1 MSAVEDFGDAQSLDI
16 VGAECIAFVGDN
28 QTHGVVSDVAREYFP
43 NVVVRDGDPS
53 DALAFLSEAPAPKVL
68 IVDLG
73 DDDQAMSTMLS
84 FTTAFPED
92 TRLIG
97 IGELNDIELYRE
109 LTNAGVTD
117 YLVKPVSERALA
129 AAFKKTEEPPDPGTS
144 AGREKKDTKNIV
156 VLGTRGG
163 VGSSTLAVNLSW
175 LFAEVYKKKT
185 ALVDLDLEFGTV
197 ALSLDLEPSRGLR
210 EALENPNRIDSLF
223 IASATSKLTNNLS
236 VMATE
241 EALSGDIT
249 CESEAI
255 EILFETIARGND
267 CIVVDLP
274 RPAFAMRYP
283 TLQAANHIVLVCELS
298 LAGLRDTIRLL
309 GNVEESAKG
318 KPITV
323 VANHSGGAQQ
333 AMRLPDFQSAL
344 GRKVDLVIPDDPK
357 AFNEAANNGKPVVH
371 CAVRSKAAK
380 GFQDLAEKIVGK
392 PPVKSKKGSGAKIS
406 LAGFGK
412 RSKK

>member
-1 MSAVEDFGDAQSLDI
+1 MSAIEEFADSHSLDI
-16 VGAECIAFVGDN
+16 VGAECIAFVADN
-28 QTHGVVSDVAREYFP
+28 QTHGVVEDVARDFFP

-53 DALAFLSEAPAPKVL
+53 DALAFLSESPAPKVL

-73 DDDQAMSTMLS
+73 DSDQALSTMLS
-84 FTTAFPED
+84 FTSAFTEE

-97 IGELNDIELYRE
+97 IGEVNDVELYRE
-109 LTNAGVTD
+109 LTSAGVTD
-117 YLVKPVSERALA
+117 YLVKPVTERALA
-129 AAFKKTEEPPDPGTS
+129 AAFKKTEEPLDPS
-144 AGREKKDTKNIV
+144 IMAGKERKEVKNV
-156 VLGTRGG
+156 VVMGTRGG
-163 VGSSTLAVNLSW
+163 VGSSTVAVNLSW
-175 LFAEVYKKKT
+175 LFAEKYQQKT
-185 ALVDLDLEFGTV
+185 TLVDLDLEFGTV
-197 ALSLDLEPSRGLR
+197 ALSLDLEPTRGLR

-223 IASATSKLTNNLS
+223 IASATAKLTNNFS

-249 CESEAI
+249 CQSDAI
-255 EILFETIARGND
+255 GILFQTIGRGND

-274 RPAFAMRYP
+274 RPAFAMRHP
-283 TLQAANHIVLVCELS
+283 TLQAATHIVLVCELS

-333 AMRLPDFQSAL
+333 AMRLPDFQKAL
-344 GRKVDLVIPDDPK
+344 GRKVDMVIPDEPK
-357 AFNEAANNGKPVVH
+357 AFNEAANNGKPIVH
-371 CAVRSKAAK
+371 CATRSKAAK
-380 GFQDLAEKIVGK
+380 GFQDLAERIHGK
-392 PPVKSKKGSGAKIS
+392 PQGKGKKGSGVKNPF
-406 LAGFGK
+406 AGFGK

>member
-1 MSAVEDFGDAQSLDI
+1 MSAIEEFADTQQLDI
-16 VGAECIAFVGDN
+16 VGAECIAFVADN
-28 QTHGVVSDVAREYFP
+28 QTHGVVTDVARDFFP

-53 DALAFLSEAPAPKVL
+53 DALAYLSEAPAPKVL

-73 DDDQAMSTMLS
+73 DNDQPMSTMLS
-84 FTTAFPED
+84 FTTAFTEE

-97 IGELNDIELYRE
+97 IGEINDVELYRE
-109 LTNAGVTD
+109 LTSAGVTD
-117 YLVKPVSERALA
+117 YLVKPVSEKALVA
-129 AAFKKTEEPPDPGTS
+129 AIKKTEEPLDPSVT
-144 AGREKKDTKNIV
+144 AGKERRETKNVV

-163 VGSSTLAVNLSW
+163 VGSSTVAVNLSW
-175 LFAEVYKKKT
+175 LFAESYQQKT

-197 ALSLDLEPSRGLR
+197 ALSLDLEPTRGLR

-223 IASATSKLTNNLS
+223 IASATAKLTNNLS

-241 EALSGDIT
+241 EALSGDIST
-249 CESEAI
+249 QSEAI
-255 EILFETIARGND
+255 EILFQTIARGND

-274 RPAFAMRYP
+274 RPAFAMRNP
-283 TLQAANHIVLVCELS
+283 TLQAATHIVLVCELS

-309 GNVEESAKG
+309 GNVEEAAKG

-333 AMRLPDFQSAL
+333 AMRLPDFQKAL
-344 GRKVDLVIPDDPK
+344 GRKVDLVIPDEPK
-357 AFNEAANNGKPVVH
+357 AFNEAANNGKPIVH
-371 CAVRSKAAK
+371 CAARSKAAK
-380 GFQDLAEKIVGK
+380 GFQDLAEKIQGK
-392 PPVKSKKGSGAKIS
+392 PKGKGKSASGRKNPF
-406 LAGFGK
+406 AGFGK